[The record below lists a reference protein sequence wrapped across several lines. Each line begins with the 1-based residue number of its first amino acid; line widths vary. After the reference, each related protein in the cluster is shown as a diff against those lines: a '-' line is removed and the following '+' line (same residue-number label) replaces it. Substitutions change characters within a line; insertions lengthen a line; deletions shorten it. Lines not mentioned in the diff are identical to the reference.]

1 MEAEGDDVEVEE
13 EGQVVLNAE
22 PVEEDAQSIWGIYGK
37 YVLCEFLDDSDG
49 EW

>member
-1 MEAEGDDVEVEE
+1 MEAEDDDVEVEE
-13 EGQVVLNAE
+13 EEQHAE

-37 YVLCEFLDDSDG
+37 YVLCEFRDDSDG